1 MFAGCPEVTCASLE
15 SPVSQFFDIAI
26 KGRAQ
31 SLLYGVSERAAH
43 VCTSQGLPHQTVTW
57 WFPMPSDFGRIILL
71 AIKVCAIDVLESI
84 SIAKAL
90 AYRNQYDLKCAPAPT
105 SLPAL
110 L

>member
-1 MFAGCPEVTCASLE
+1 
-15 SPVSQFFDIAI
+15 
-26 KGRAQ
+26 
-31 SLLYGVSERAAH
+31 
-43 VCTSQGLPHQTVTW
+43 
-57 WFPMPSDFGRIILL
+57 MPSDFGRIILL